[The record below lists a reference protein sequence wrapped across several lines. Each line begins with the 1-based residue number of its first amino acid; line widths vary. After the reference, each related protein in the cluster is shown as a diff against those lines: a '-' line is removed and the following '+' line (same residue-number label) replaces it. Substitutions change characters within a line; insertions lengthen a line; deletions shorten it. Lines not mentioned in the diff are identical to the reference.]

1 MKRVIVASVALL
13 SAGCAFRPWTPS
25 VSVAYGAQDVPP
37 AEPMRIA
44 PASEL
49 LSRWQLPSSNPWAPY
64 AKFTLLSSLGAS
76 HGMAEL
82 PQVGELDVV
91 QRAEHAARVLA
102 AAGLPRNTLWIVDL
116 RGAAS
121 VAFGATLSR
130 ASGDPVSPVA
140 TFNNW
145 PGEDEIVPAEETLA
159 ALVTMSP
166 RMPGPSESS
175 SVPVFMLDAWRLAY
189 REDVADDEVLD
200 NRYMLDASN
209 FPSSYEL
216 QGQGISHVVYVVES
230 LDETEHEE
238 DDVHA
243 TARSWQQAG
252 ITVHMVDL
260 SWLESLTA
268 PMDWEAVLREYRL
281 RIEPRQTIVE
291 DPGFYGRSRG
301 GFGGRHGLPSPF
313 RYGGS
318 YRGVGHSGGG

>member
-1 MKRVIVASVALL
+1 MKRAMVASVALL

-37 AEPMRIA
+37 AEPMRVA
-44 PASEL
+44 PASDL
-49 LSRWQLPSSNPWAPY
+49 LSRWQLPSSNPWAAY
-64 AKFTLLSSLGAS
+64 TKLTLLSSLDARRGV
-76 HGMAEL
+76 AEL

-91 QRAEHAARVLA
+91 RRAEHAASVLA
-102 AAGLPRNTLWIVDL
+102 AAGLPRDTLFILDL

-130 ASGDPVSPVA
+130 AARDPVSPVA

-145 PGEDEIVPAEETLA
+145 PGDDEMVPAEETLA

-166 RMPGPSESS
+166 KMPGATETR

-189 REDVADDEVLD
+189 REDVADEEVLD
-200 NRYMLDASN
+200 NRYMLDASS
-209 FPSSYEL
+209 FPSTLEL
-216 QGQGISHVVYVVES
+216 QAQGINHVLYVVES
-230 LDETEHEE
+230 LDDAEHEE

-243 TARSWQQAG
+243 AARTWQQAG
-252 ITVHMVDL
+252 VTVHMVDL
-260 SWLESLTA
+260 SWLQSLSA
-268 PMDWEAVLREYRL
+268 PLDWDMMLRDYRL
-281 RIEPRQTIVE
+281 VIEPRQTIVE
-291 DPGFYGRSRG
+291 DPGFYARSQG

-318 YRGVGHSGGG
+318 YRGVGHGGGG